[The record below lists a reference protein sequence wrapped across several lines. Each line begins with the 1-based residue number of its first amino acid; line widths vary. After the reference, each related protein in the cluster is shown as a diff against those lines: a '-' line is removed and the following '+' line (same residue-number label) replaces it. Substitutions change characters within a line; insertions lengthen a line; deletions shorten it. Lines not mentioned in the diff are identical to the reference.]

1 MIVLDASAVLA
12 LLFRE
17 PGGELVAAH
26 VGEAVLCAVNLAE
39 VMSKLD
45 DRGAS
50 AEQKRAV
57 SGQLTPITRPLT
69 AEQAILAGEMRGTTR
84 SLGLSLGDRCCLA
97 LAHDLGAS
105 LMTADR
111 AWLQLDAETEIK
123 VIR

>member
-1 MIVLDASAVLA
+1 MMVLDASAVLA
-12 LLFRE
+12 LLFGE
-17 PGGELVAAH
+17 PGGDLVAAH
-26 VGEAVLCAVNLAE
+26 IGEAVLCAVNLAE

-57 SGQLTPITRPLT
+57 SAQLVPIVRPLT
-69 AEQAILAGEMRGTTR
+69 AEQAIVAGNLRGATR
-84 SLGLSLGDRCCLA
+84 GLGLSLGDRCCLA
-97 LAHDLGAS
+97 LARDMDAP

-111 AWLQLDAETEIK
+111 AWQQLDVGTRIK

>member
-1 MIVLDASAVLA
+1 MMVLDASAVLA
-12 LLFRE
+12 LLFSE
-17 PGGELVAAH
+17 PGAEDVADQI
-26 VGEAVLCAVNLAE
+26 GDAVLCAVNLAE

-50 AEQKRAV
+50 APQKKAV
-57 SGQLTPITRPLT
+57 SDQFAPIVRPLT
-69 AEQAILAGEMRGTTR
+69 AERAMAAGNMRALTR

-97 LAHDLGAS
+97 LAQELDAP

-111 AWLQLDAETEIK
+111 AWQNLDAGLKIM